1 MACPIKRTERDGA
14 GTVTEQEH
22 HTPIHCQV
30 EQREHAVVVS
40 VTGAID
46 LTTQPTFSEAVHAA
60 LQRRT
65 SSVVIDLAGVTFL
78 GSPGLAVLVEAQED
92 AMRMHK
98 DLQVAVGNEIVG
110 RSIELTGLAQIL
122 SLVPDVETALGG

>member
-1 MACPIKRTERDGA
+1 MDEPIR
-14 GTVTEQEH
+14 
-22 HTPIHCQV
+22 CQV
-30 EQREHAVVVS
+30 EQRGHTVIVS

-46 LTTQPTFSEAVHAA
+46 LASQATFAETVRDA
-60 LQRRT
+60 LRRGT

-78 GSPGLAVLVEAQED
+78 ASPGLAVLVDAHED
-92 AMRMHK
+92 AMRTNK

-122 SLVPDVETALGG
+122 SLVPDVRTALGD